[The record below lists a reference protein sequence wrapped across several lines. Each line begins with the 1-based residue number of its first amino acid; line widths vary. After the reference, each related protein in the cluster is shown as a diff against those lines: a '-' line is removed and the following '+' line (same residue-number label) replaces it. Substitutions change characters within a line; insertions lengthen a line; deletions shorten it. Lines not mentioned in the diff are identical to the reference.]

1 MKFKSSSLPAFLL
14 GFVVAL
20 CAPSA
25 HAVQFRLI
33 GWADPDSNLVFDNK
47 TKAVETTLSPAAF
60 SASYEF
66 TGEGALVLYKRVEH
80 EGKIIRQTACTVA
93 IPPGLKQGLLLL
105 FPGDESQVLSR
116 KVQPDSFGTV
126 SATAPLAY
134 NYVWFDDSLEARP
147 AGTIQF
153 LNLSARQLALQV
165 ASQQLVLPPKAKALA
180 NLEAGSKRMNF
191 QGAVQ
196 VDGRWT
202 IFSRKPIPTRD
213 PERMLVILREE
224 PVSGPQPR
232 IKLVTLFDW
241 RAPAD
246 PTLNPLPAG
255 TAITLR

>member
-1 MKFKSSSLPAFLL
+1 MKSKLFPFPVCLL
-14 GFVVAL
+14 VFVATL
-20 CAPSA
+20 CAPCA

-33 GWADPDSNLVFDNK
+33 GWADPDSNLIFDHKN
-47 TKAVETTLSPAAF
+47 KAVETTLSPAAF
-60 SASYEF
+60 SAPYEF
-66 TGEGALVLYKRVEH
+66 DGKGELVLYKRVEH
-80 EGKIIRQTACTVA
+80 EGKIIRQTACTV
-93 IPPGLKQGLLLL
+93 IVPPGLQQGLLLL
-105 FPGDESQVLSR
+105 VPGDESQVLSR

-126 SATAPLAY
+126 SANAPLAY

-147 AGTIQF
+147 SGTIQF
-153 LNLSARQLALQV
+153 LNLSPRQLALQV

-224 PVSGPQPR
+224 PAPGPQPR

-241 RAPAD
+241 RAPAA
-246 PTLNPLPAG
+246 PSLNPLPAG
-255 TAITLR
+255 TRVTLQ